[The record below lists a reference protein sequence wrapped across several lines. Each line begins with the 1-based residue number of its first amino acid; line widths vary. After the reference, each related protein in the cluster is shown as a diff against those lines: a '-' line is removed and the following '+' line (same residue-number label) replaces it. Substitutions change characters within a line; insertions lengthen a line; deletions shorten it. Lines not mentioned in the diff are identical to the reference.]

1 MAYVHAARHEC
12 YFFLLAGE
20 LHAHNGI
27 WIEPATGIKHGQ
39 DLGAEAA
46 VDELVM
52 SFVGSWAAQE
62 P

>member
-1 MAYVHAARHEC
+1 MYMRQGMNVIC
-12 YFFLLAGE
+12 FLLAGE

-27 WIEPATGIKHGQ
+27 WIEPATRIRHGE
-39 DLGAEAA
+39 DLGAEPA

-52 SFVGSWAAQE
+52 RFVGSSAAQE

>member
-1 MAYVHAARHEC
+1 MYKRQGMNVIC
-12 YFFLLAGE
+12 FLLAGE

-39 DLGAEAA
+39 DLGAEPV

-52 SFVGSWAAQE
+52 RFVGSSAAQD